1 MDADRG
7 WLVPLTGIVGVVLLI
22 VAFLV
27 QGEPPSLGDDPAR
40 EFVTFYSD
48 NKDQLM
54 LGAALQGL
62 AVTFLVFFFAH
73 IRREISAA
81 EGNRGMLANVA
92 FGGAVIFAAGG
103 AFDATLTFSM
113 AETAEDVGPQSLLA
127 LSALFE
133 NDFIPM
139 AVGLQLFLL
148 GTGLAAWRLGVLPKW
163 LAGIA
168 VLLGVLA
175 VTPIGFVS
183 FLAMA
188 LWIPIT
194 AILLALR
201 IRRGGNVAPR
211 MSESARSDI

>member
-1 MDADRG
+1 MDANRG
-7 WLVPLTGIVGVVLLI
+7 WLVPLTGIAGVVLLI

-27 QGEPPSLGDDPAR
+27 QGEPPDLGDDRAR
-40 EFVTFYSD
+40 EFVEFYSD
-48 NKDQLM
+48 NQDRIF
-54 LGAALQGL
+54 LGAGLQGI
-62 AVTFLVFFFAH
+62 AITFLVFFFAYV
-73 IRREISAA
+73 RREIALA

-103 AFDATLTFSM
+103 AFDATLTFAM
-113 AETAEDVGPQSLLA
+113 AETAEDVQPQALLT
-127 LSALFE
+127 LVALFE
-133 NDFIPM
+133 NDFVPL

-148 GTGLAAWRLGVLPKW
+148 GVGLAAWRLGVLPKW

-168 VLLGVLA
+168 LLLGVIA

-188 LWIPIT
+188 LWIPVT

-201 IRRGGNVAPR
+201 ARRGGRVGPG

>member
-1 MDADRG
+1 MQADRG
-7 WLVPLTGIVGVVLLI
+7 WLTPLTGIAGVVLLI
-22 VAFLV
+22 AAFLT

-48 NKDQLM
+48 NKDQL
-54 LGAALQGL
+54 LVGAALQGL

-73 IRREISAA
+73 IRREIRAV
-81 EGNRGMLANVA
+81 EGDRGMLASVA
-92 FGGAVIFAAGG
+92 FGGGLIFAAGG
-103 AFDATLTFSM
+103 AFDATLTFAM
-113 AETAEDVGPQSLLA
+113 AEAADEVPPQSLLA

-133 NDFIPM
+133 NDFIPL

-148 GTGLAAWRLGVLPKW
+148 GVGLAAWRLGVLPKW

-168 VLLGVLA
+168 LVLGVIT

-188 LWIPIT
+188 LWIPAT

-201 IRRGGNVAPR
+201 ARRGGGVAT
-211 MSESARSDI
+211 A